1 MEPRALLVSE
11 RGKGGCVLITHICRE
26 RERVDV
32 DTTEVSIQ
40 VIQLYLEE
48 DLKVLCIIQLERAAT
63 IFSYGGVFFREHF
76 NAPAEGGVGFN
87 QSTSICLLT

>member
-1 MEPRALLVSE
+1 M
-11 RGKGGCVLITHICRE
+11 
-26 RERVDV
+26 VDV

-76 NAPAEGGVGFN
+76 NAPAEGGV
-87 QSTSICLLT
+87 QSINFHLPLGLAPPPT

>member
-1 MEPRALLVSE
+1 MKEAKEVVCLSH
-11 RGKGGCVLITHICRE
+11 TSAE

-76 NAPAEGGVGFN
+76 NAPAEGGV
-87 QSTSICLLT
+87 QSINFHLPLDLAPPPT